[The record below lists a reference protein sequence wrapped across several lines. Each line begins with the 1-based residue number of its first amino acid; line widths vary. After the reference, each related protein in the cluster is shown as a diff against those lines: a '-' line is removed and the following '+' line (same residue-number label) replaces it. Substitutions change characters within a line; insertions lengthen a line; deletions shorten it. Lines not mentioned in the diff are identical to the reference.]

1 MNVGGAIFG
10 FVIQSLCSKI
20 ASRRGDTRRTG
31 AILVARKSHA
41 FRALKL
47 LLANYPKAVHRKARP
62 DTSCIEARG
71 LRQGP
76 RVVPAWWRWSRSERC
91 GGGGHSIFIDDFGTG
106 YSSLSYLLY
115 LSVDT
120 IKIDKAFTRAIG
132 TESVTVAILP
142 QIMAMA
148 KSLNLEVVVEGI
160 ETEHQALYFSTKPR
174 VFGQGWLYGRPV
186 SAEEFHCL
194 MAEKDLVPNSLVG
207 ARIESPRAVKGPRLA
222 TGRAKP
228 ELAPPDLTLAKS

>member
-1 MNVGGAIFG
+1 MESI
-10 FVIQSLCSKI
+10 
-20 ASRRGDTRRTG
+20 
-31 AILVARKSHA
+31 
-41 FRALKL
+41 RAL
-47 LLANYPKAVHRKARP
+47 RR
-62 DTSCIEARG
+62 R
-71 LRQGP
+71 
-76 RVVPAWWRWSRSERC
+76 
-91 GGGGHSIFIDDFGTG
+91 GHSIFIDDFGTG

-120 IKIDKAFTRAIG
+120 IKIDNAFTRAIG